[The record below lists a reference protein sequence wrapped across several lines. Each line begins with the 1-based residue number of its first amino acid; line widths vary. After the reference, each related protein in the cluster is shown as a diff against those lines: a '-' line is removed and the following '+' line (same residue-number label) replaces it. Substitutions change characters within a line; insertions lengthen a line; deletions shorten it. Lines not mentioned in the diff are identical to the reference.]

1 MRQGAA
7 LPAVLLALTF
17 TSAIAVGGAFVA
29 RQQASAA
36 RFADRGSELQPMA
49 EMALVEAIARWD
61 SVARTAQPV
70 GSMTAISPEPATTPR
85 TNVWITR
92 ATPRLYWLVAEAS
105 SESRPVLRRRIG
117 VLVRD
122 SGGIPQVIPRVAW
135 AELP

>member
-29 RQQASAA
+29 RQHASAA

-49 EMALVEAIARWD
+49 ELALVEAIARWD
-61 SVARTAQPV
+61 SVARTAQPI
-70 GSMTAISPEPATTPR
+70 GSITALPLEPATPR

-105 SESRPVLRRRIG
+105 SGPRPVLRRRIG

-122 SGGIPQVIPRVAW
+122 SSGTPQVIPLVAW